1 MIWLWINCIQTKVE
15 EKHERPNMREI
26 GNSAIILGGILSEN
40 YENWLVTIRLIKWTF
55 LILFM
60 CVQIFTRVWV
70 EWFYATS
77 LKCWLFLVAQ
87 VICSVFLKWKIELT

>member
-40 YENWLVTIRLIKWTF
+40 YENWLVTIRLI
-55 LILFM
+55 
-60 CVQIFTRVWV
+60 
-70 EWFYATS
+70 
-77 LKCWLFLVAQ
+77 
-87 VICSVFLKWKIELT
+87 